1 VRKLGP
7 MSAQFASRDGVTG
20 ADVVRLSRLELRV
33 GYPAHDPDPDFVGVT
48 ILVDGKDLL
57 ARAGPRGPYRGPWPP
72 ALLGDESPLIPA
84 DPPRRISLYFEGTM
98 HPDEGNITA
107 IISDADRHVIWA
119 DFRECPADATIDPDG
134 MMFDLHPATSTAL
147 RVPDLV
153 FDREQYMAEVRR
165 ASAERDW
172 ESDRWRTAELLQ
184 EYLCQAIR
192 DRPGQ
197 SDEDFYPCR
206 CEPADD
212 DAGFLVTFWDELDPR
227 HGLVVALTADPGTP
241 EQRARSM
248 TNALLGTPTQQWPV
262 VHRIEQSGED
272 AAS

>member
-57 ARAGPRGPYRGPWPP
+57 ARTGPHGPYRGPWPP

-134 MMFDLHPATSTAL
+134 MMFDLHP
-147 RVPDLV
+147 RY
-153 FDREQYMAEVRR
+153 Q
-165 ASAERDW
+165 
-172 ESDRWRTAELLQ
+172 
-184 EYLCQAIR
+184 
-192 DRPGQ
+192 
-197 SDEDFYPCR
+197 
-206 CEPADD
+206 
-212 DAGFLVTFWDELDPR
+212 
-227 HGLVVALTADPGTP
+227 HGP
-241 EQRARSM
+241 
-248 TNALLGTPTQQWPV
+248 
-262 VHRIEQSGED
+262 
-272 AAS
+272 